1 MERNGEN
8 YMNMIPMIREALGLE
23 IEEEFQLLL
32 KSDGATYNS
41 KYRFANNDTL
51 QWFDPDAGC
60 WNMSLPTMLEKI
72 IYGQVTIK
80 KLPFKPKV
88 GELYYFISLDN
99 GDAMGAY
106 YHSDMSHHKLRVK
119 SGNCYYTRE
128 EAEKH
133 SDEWMSKVYG
143 ENWREL
149 LK

>member
-1 MERNGEN
+1 
-8 YMNMIPMIREALGLE
+8 MNLIPVIREALGLE
-23 IEEEFQLLL
+23 VNEEFIVDHGNIVH
-32 KSDGATYNS
+32 KYT
-41 KYRFANNDTL
+41 YRFTDDKIQWYNERDEKFEDTSCL
-51 QWFDPDAGC
+51 WTLASIVVGQYKV
-60 WNMSLPTMLEKI
+60 LKI
-72 IYGQVTIK
+72 
-80 KLPFKPKV
+80 PFKPKE

-119 SGNCYYTRE
+119 SGNCYCTRE

-143 ENWREL
+143 ENWKEL

>member
-1 MERNGEN
+1 
-8 YMNMIPMIREALGLE
+8 MNLIPMIRETLGLE

-41 KYRFANNDTL
+41 KYRFASNDTL
-51 QWFDPDAGC
+51 QWFDTYTSC
-60 WNMSLPTMLEKI
+60 WNTSLPTMLEKI

-80 KLPFKPKV
+80 KLPFKPKE
-88 GELYYFISLDN
+88 GKLYYFIDLDN
-99 GDAMGAY
+99 GDAMGACY
-106 YHSDMSHHKLRVK
+106 YSNMSHHKSNMSHHKLRVK
-119 SGNCYYTRE
+119 SGDCYCTRE

>member
-1 MERNGEN
+1 
-8 YMNMIPMIREALGLE
+8 MNLIPVIREALGLQE
-23 IEEEFQLLL
+23 HEEFNLINPQRSVISRAFRFTSNSLQIHYPQGWEEAHDMTLRALLRGDL
-32 KSDGATYNS
+32 K
-41 KYRFANNDTL
+41 
-51 QWFDPDAGC
+51 
-60 WNMSLPTMLEKI
+60 
-72 IYGQVTIK
+72 VV
-80 KLPFKPKV
+80 KLPFKPKE

-133 SDEWMSKVYG
+133 SDEWMSKIYG
-143 ENWREL
+143 ENWKEL

>member
-1 MERNGEN
+1 
-8 YMNMIPMIREALGLE
+8 MNLIPVIREALGLQE
-23 IEEEFQLLL
+23 HEEFNLIKPQRSVISRAFRFTSNSLQIHYPQGWEEAHSMTLRALLRGDL
-32 KSDGATYNS
+32 KVA
-41 KYRFANNDTL
+41 
-51 QWFDPDAGC
+51 
-60 WNMSLPTMLEKI
+60 
-72 IYGQVTIK
+72 
-80 KLPFKPKV
+80 KLPFRPEE

-106 YHSDMSHHKLRVK
+106 YYSDTSHHKLRVK

-143 ENWREL
+143 KNWKEL

>member
-1 MERNGEN
+1 
-8 YMNMIPMIREALGLE
+8 MNLIPVIREALGLQE
-23 IEEEFQLLL
+23 NEEFNLINPNE
-32 KSDGATYNS
+32 GAFPEYF
-41 KYRFANNDTL
+41 RFTSNTL
-51 QWFDPDAGC
+51 QIHYPQGWEEAHGMTLRALLRGDLKVA
-60 WNMSLPTMLEKI
+60 
-72 IYGQVTIK
+72 
-80 KLPFKPKV
+80 KLPFRPEE

-133 SDEWMSKVYG
+133 SDEWMSKIHG
-143 ENWREL
+143 ENWKEL